1 MIRRPPR
8 STRTTHSVPTRR
20 ASDLS
25 QPSLVMGTDAAFGFN
40 ASIRGID
47 SSASGIGTDTPV
59 AFYVDGVYLGRNAGG
74 VFGLANIERIEVLRG
89 PQGTLFGRN
98 ATAGAVHIIT
108 TTPGAKTEFFGEA
121 EYGNFSHLRVRASD
135 QAPIADNLSFLIA
148 GDRKSTRL
156 NSSH

>member
-74 VFGLANIERIEVLRG
+74 VFGLRSEEHTSELQSLMSISY
-89 PQGTLFGRN
+89 
-98 ATAGAVHIIT
+98 AVFCLKKKN
-108 TTPGAKTEFFGEA
+108 KTKQDVE
-121 EYGNFSHLRVRASD
+121 SH
-135 QAPIADNLSFLIA
+135 
-148 GDRKSTRL
+148 K
-156 NSSH
+156 